1 MSFPLCPACLFAA
14 VLVFHWDVV
23 AADWGFF
30 MTGGCDL
37 DLESES
43 LHGKWDPITEMAEPH
58 PVFFA
63 NEVLQSLSSCFSF
76 QLKASSQAH
85 LKT

>member
-1 MSFPLCPACLFAA
+1 MTR
-14 VLVFHWDVV
+14 
-23 AADWGFF
+23 GF
-30 MTGGCDL
+30 DL

-43 LHGKWDPITEMAEPH
+43 LDGKWDPIPEMSFPH

-76 QLKASSQAH
+76 QLKASSRAH